1 MDMKERITYREFED
15 IPDEMDHR
23 PKTSKTFRKVFIV
36 FILGLALSAFLSWPV
51 IRNFA
56 RIQEAALWFKPR
68 AELKATAAR
77 IGPQKLDAYR
87 TSLEKELSAINKKL
101 AAFIPKQPYLIVNTS
116 GNDFMLMKDNQVL
129 RQGMCSTG
137 SYTMLQAGESQQ
149 WIFKTPRGM
158 FRIQGKTANPVW
170 RKPDWAFIEEGLPVP
185 SASHPSRYEYGVLG
199 DYAMSLGQGY
209 LIHGTLYK
217 RFLGLP
223 VTHGCIRMGDDD
235 LEDVYKNM
243 QIGSRVYIY

>member
-1 MDMKERITYREFED
+1 MQETTFDNELKSTGVAAKKRPTPRQTLLKLLIVVIT
-15 IPDEMDHR
+15 
-23 PKTSKTFRKVFIV
+23 
-36 FILGLALSAFLSWPV
+36 GLLVSVLLSWPV
-51 IRNFA
+51 IRNFGK
-56 RIQEAALWFKPR
+56 IQELALRFKPK

-77 IGPQKLDAYR
+77 IGTDNLSTYK
-87 TSLEKELSAINKKL
+87 TSVEKELADIKKKL
-101 AAFIPKQPYLIVNTS
+101 AAFIPKQSYLIVNTS
-116 GNDFMLMKDNQVL
+116 GNNFMLMKEDQVL

-137 SYTMLQAGESQQ
+137 SYTVLQAGDAQQ

-158 FRIQGKTANPVW
+158 FRIQGKTENPVW
-170 RKPDWAFIEEGLPVP
+170 KKPDWAFIEEGMPVP
-185 SASHPSRYEYGVLG
+185 SANHPSRYEYGVLG

-217 RFLGLP
+217 RFLGMP

-235 LEDVYKNM
+235 LEDVFRTM